1 MQLPRFLLADH
12 SEHPEDIFIVH
23 TQYPRFVINLKDDE
37 IEFLEEISDKDQE
50 DLTTEMENFINEA
63 SAFYDEEVAK
73 YE

>member
-50 DLTTEMENFINEA
+50 DLTTEMQNFINEA